1 MRVKGGIYEHV
12 EVFAS
17 NHRARWR
24 INPACWMCTTSGT
37 NSFIECIRDKQ
48 TAEGNL
54 QLALDVTLAIYAGY
68 VSAED
73 RGREVDVP
81 RV

>member
-1 MRVKGGIYEHV
+1 VLDVYNQRHEQ
-12 EVFAS
+12 
-17 NHRARWR
+17 
-24 INPACWMCTTSGT
+24 
-37 NSFIECIRDKQ
+37 FIECIRDKQ

-54 QLALDVTLAIYAGY
+54 QLALDVTLAIHAGY

-73 RGREVDVP
+73 RGREVDEP